1 MAPDLTLTFDA
12 VAGAAEEAVE
22 PLSMNE
28 QEFRIFYSRTALP
41 LRSYLRHLSGDPA
54 LADDLLQESF
64 LRLLTARLPEMSD
77 AYRKNYLYKIATNLM
92 RDHQR
97 SPRNATLPLLEER
110 EIPAPAGPTAPGEE
124 SLIRADLSE
133 ALRSLKPRERQ
144 MLWLAY
150 VEGSSHK
157 EIAQVTG
164 MKAQSIR
171 PLLFRARQKLA
182 GLLRKRGLAP
192 AECLE

>member
-12 VAGAAEEAVE
+12 LAGTAGEAAAE
-22 PLSMNE
+22 PLSMDD
-28 QEFRIFYSRTALP
+28 QEFRIFYTRTAQP

-54 LADDLLQESF
+54 LADDLLQESY
-64 LRLLTARLPEMSD
+64 LRLLRARLPEMTD

-92 RDHQR
+92 RDHLR

-110 EIPAPAGPTAPGEE
+110 EIPAPAGSAAPGEE
-124 SLIRADLSE
+124 SLMRADLSE
-133 ALRSLKPRERQ
+133 AMLSLKPRERQ

-150 VEGSSHK
+150 VEGSSHQ
-157 EIAQVTG
+157 EIAEMTG
-164 MKAQSIR
+164 MKTQSIR

-182 GLLRKRGLAP
+182 GLLRKRGFAP
-192 AECLE
+192 AEA